1 MNHARRHR
9 HGTMISCLAFVALAG
24 CAEYKAENPALTEYP
39 GIQSQIENFYDA
51 NATEDD
57 WICDSPQMNT
67 IDKSQVVSQ
76 SATQVR
82 IAVTYYFQSSVLSPQ
97 TGRQPV
103 PGLQHPLLHL
113 RQGSRRPAEPGVDVR
128 SSTGTKRMTRL
139 AKTSTRATGPRRQ
152 RHRQAAGRL
161 LRRAGVDA
169 VNRSATAHS
178 PPESSTWRPRQL
190 MDSVAHADG

>member
-1 MNHARRHR
+1 MTSRHQR
-9 HGTMISCLAFVALAG
+9 AIGLLALAACTG
-24 CAEYKAENPALTEYP
+24 CAEYRAENPALTQYP

-57 WICDSPQMNT
+57 WVCDTPQMNT

-82 IAVTYYFQSSVLSPQ
+82 MAITYFFQSSTLSPG

-113 RQGSRRPAEPGVDVR
+113 RQGAGRPAQSGHDERPAAG
-128 SSTGTKRMTRL
+128 SKRMKRNHRL
-139 AKTSTRATGPRRQ
+139 
-152 RHRQAAGRL
+152 
-161 LRRAGVDA
+161 
-169 VNRSATAHS
+169 RS
-178 PPESSTWRPRQL
+178 ER
-190 MDSVAHADG
+190 